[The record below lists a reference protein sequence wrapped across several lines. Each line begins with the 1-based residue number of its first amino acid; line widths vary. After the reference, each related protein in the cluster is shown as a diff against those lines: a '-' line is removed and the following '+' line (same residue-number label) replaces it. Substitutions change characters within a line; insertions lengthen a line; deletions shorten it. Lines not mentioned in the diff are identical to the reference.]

1 MVGVGEFCSEAGFV
15 KFGLLVVTLTVA
27 VMLLNASVLPIML
40 QKLISLLLSLSVN
53 VVISYIN
60 PH

>member
-27 VMLLNASVLPIML
+27 VMLLNASVLPNVTETDFFAPFF
-40 QKLISLLLSLSVN
+40 IS
-53 VVISYIN
+53 
-60 PH
+60 

>member
-27 VMLLNASVLPIML
+27 VMLLNASVLPNNVTETDFFAPFF
-40 QKLISLLLSLSVN
+40 IS
-53 VVISYIN
+53 
-60 PH
+60 